1 MYVYRRP
8 VTSVSGPMIK
18 GAMAQLHDSEQ
29 LKKSTG
35 QSRTRRM
42 HRVDGT
48 ITHTP
53 LKVVKPP

>member
-1 MYVYRRP
+1 VYRRP

-29 LKKSTG
+29 SKRSTG
-35 QSRTRRM
+35 QSQTRRM
-42 HRVDGT
+42 HGADRT